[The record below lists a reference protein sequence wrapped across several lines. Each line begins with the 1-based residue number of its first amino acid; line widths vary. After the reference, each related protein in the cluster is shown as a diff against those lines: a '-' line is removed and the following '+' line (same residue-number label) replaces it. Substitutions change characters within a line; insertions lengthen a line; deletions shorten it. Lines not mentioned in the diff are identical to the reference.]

1 VTSAMWTVSRSNQ
14 DKTAILT
21 AEKGENFHEKNRE
34 KTLKNG
40 ENPYENR
47 NLFLTGR

>member
-1 VTSAMWTVSRSNQ
+1 MWTVSRSNQ

-34 KTLKNG
+34 KTLKK
-40 ENPYENR
+40 EKT
-47 NLFLTGR
+47 LMKTGNFS